1 MPLDVRLPISSLF
14 VTVGLLLVGYGLL
27 IEGWATKAGQLNSAW
42 GGVMLVF
49 GVVLGYYGL
58 RAERRRRVKASG
70 PSR

>member
-14 VTVGLLLVGYGLL
+14 VTVGLLLIGYGLL
-27 IEGWATKAGQLNSAW
+27 IEGWGTNAGQLNSAW

-58 RAERRRRVKASG
+58 RAERRGRLNAPAPLR
-70 PSR
+70 